1 MVEREK
7 RFRMNG
13 VGWMRV
19 FGENGGARKREGLRE
34 ILKRVFSL

>member
-13 VGWMRV
+13 VGRMRV
-19 FGENGGARKREGLRE
+19 FGENGGARKER
-34 ILKRVFSL
+34 RVARNSEESF